1 MTAGDRTAKAVKGT
15 RSRHTLRLR
24 LTAWYGGLF
33 LVSGAAL
40 LAVTYALMV
49 QAFAANAGTGGVA
62 CRGQR
67 LGGSDCHIITAEQA
81 RAIAVDDHAAV
92 LHELAARSA
101 IALAIMAAVSVVL
114 GWLIAG
120 RALRPLRTIT
130 ATARQ
135 ISASS
140 LNQRL
145 AMAGPQDELKEL
157 ADTFDGLLARLE
169 GSFTAQRQFIANAA
183 HELRTPL
190 ARQRVISQVA
200 LADPGATLETLRTA
214 HQRVLASGTQQQQ
227 LVDALLILARGQAG
241 LDKHEPFDLA
251 ELASKVLTA
260 SQPQAQ
266 RQDLT
271 LHQALSPAPTAG
283 NPQLA
288 ERLAANLI
296 DNAVRHNLPGGQ
308 IDVATRTEGSRAILA
323 VANTGPQVPA
333 AALNRLFQPF
343 QRLAADRT
351 GSSKGLGLGLSI
363 VHAIADAHC
372 ATISARARPQGGLL
386 VEVAFPT
393 PRPAPHAAHDANA
406 HANTTAAPTSATA
419 TQLADRHPGSRSYE
433 TTPAAS

>member
-1 MTAGDRTAKAVKGT
+1 MTAGDCTAAAAKA
-15 RSRHTLRLR
+15 RSSRHTLRLR

-33 LVSGAAL
+33 LVSGTAL

-49 QAFAANAGTGGVA
+49 QAFAGNAGTGGVV
-62 CRGQR
+62 CRGPR
-67 LGGSDCHIITAEQA
+67 LGGPDCHIITAEQA
-81 RAIAVDDHAAV
+81 RASAVNDHATV
-92 LHELAARSA
+92 LHELAMRSG
-101 IALAIMAAVSVVL
+101 IGLAITAVVSVAL

-130 ATARQ
+130 AAARH

-145 AMAGPQDELKEL
+145 AMTGPQDELKEL

-169 GSFTAQRQFIANAA
+169 ASFTAQRQFIANAA

-200 LADPGATLETLRTA
+200 LADPGANLETLRAA

-227 LVDALLILARGQAG
+227 LIEALLILARGQAG
-241 LDKHEPFDLA
+241 LDKQEPFDLA
-251 ELASKVLTA
+251 DLASKILTDC
-260 SQPQAQ
+260 QPQAHYQ
-266 RQDLT
+266 NLT
-271 LHQALSPAPTAG
+271 LHTALSPAPTAG

-296 DNAVRHNLPGGQ
+296 DNAVRHNLPGGR
-308 IDVATRTEGSRAILA
+308 IDVATRTEGSRAILS
-323 VANTGPQVPA
+323 VANTGHSVPA

-351 GSSKGLGLGLSI
+351 SSKGLGLGLSI
-363 VHAIADAHC
+363 VHAIAHAHH

-386 VEVAFPT
+386 VEVAFPA
-393 PRPAPHAAHDANA
+393 PRPAPHATQDANA
-406 HANTTAAPTSATA
+406 HANSTAAPTSATA
-419 TQLADRHPGSRSYE
+419 TELADRHPRGRNHE
-433 TTPAAS
+433 TTPAAP